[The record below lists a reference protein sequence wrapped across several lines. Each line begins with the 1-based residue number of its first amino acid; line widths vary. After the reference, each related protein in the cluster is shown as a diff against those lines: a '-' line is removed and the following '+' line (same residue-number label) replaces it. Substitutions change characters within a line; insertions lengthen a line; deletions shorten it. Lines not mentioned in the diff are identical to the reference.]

1 MPVSST
7 IDLHGLAA
15 SVAADA
21 RHLIGGNL
29 REGTVPAV
37 VSAPWDRRLQ
47 VSYTQTGLVDLSSA
61 VSAASTARERGRWHR
76 NQARKCLLAL
86 ADLLSAEQ
94 DVFVALICFE
104 NGKLEPAARGEV
116 LGAVAGLRYWAEQTP
131 SEPVVSRTR
140 TRLTRLLRDPLGV
153 VAAITPFNMPLLMM
167 VNKIG
172 AALAAGNTV
181 VCKPSPDTPLS
192 ALHFARLAAGTVPP
206 GVLNILAGGPE
217 TGPALTSSPEV
228 SMVSF
233 TGSIETGKA
242 IMAAAAPTMKRLQLE
257 LGGNDPAIVFGDAD
271 VSAVASNVYRSAFG
285 SAGQACV
292 AVKRVYVHADL
303 HDQLAEE
310 LAVLATQAVPGSPFG
325 EGATMPALTT
335 RRQLERLR
343 WLTEDSEQRGG
354 QFVHKGIIDDTVG
367 NFASPS
373 IVTGLADGAPLV
385 DGEQFSPILPLV
397 PFSDVESVIDSVN
410 AGRFGLGA
418 TLWTED
424 MERAERVAGRLETG
438 MIWVN
443 ALPHP
448 DPAVPFGGARE
459 SGLGREGGQA
469 GLEEFTEVKSTTFNF
484 KETQR

>member
-1 MPVSST
+1 MPVSSA
-7 IDLHGLAA
+7 IDLHNLAA
-15 SVAADA
+15 AVAADA
-21 RHLIGGNL
+21 RHLIDGNL
-29 REGTVPAV
+29 REGTVRAE

-47 VSYTQTGLVDLSSA
+47 VSYAQTGVDDLASA
-61 VSAASTARERGRWHR
+61 VSAARTARERGSWHR
-76 NQARKCLLAL
+76 NQARKSLLAM
-86 ADLLSAEQ
+86 ADLLAAEQ
-94 DVFVALICFE
+94 DVFVGLICFE

-116 LGAVAGLRYWAEQTP
+116 LGAVAGLRYWAEQAP

-192 ALHFARLAAGTVPP
+192 ALHFARLAAGVVPP
-206 GVLNILAGGPE
+206 GVLNIVAGGPE

-257 LGGNDPAIVFGDAD
+257 LGGNDPAIVCADAD
-271 VSAVASNVYRSAFG
+271 TSAVAASIHRSAFG

-292 AVKRVYVHADL
+292 AVKRVYVHARL

-310 LAVLATQAVPGSPFG
+310 LAALAAEAVPGRPFD
-325 EGATMPALTT
+325 ERATMPALTT
-335 RRQLERLR
+335 HRQLEHLR
-343 WLTEDSEQRGG
+343 WLAEDARNRGG
-354 QFVHKGIIDDTVG
+354 RFIHEGVIDDAVG

-373 IVTGLADGAPLV
+373 VVTGLTDGTPLV
-385 DGEQFSPILPLV
+385 DGEQFSPILPLI
-397 PFSDVESVIDSVN
+397 PFSDVERVVDTVN

-424 MERAERVAGRLETG
+424 MEQAERIAERLETG

-443 ALPHP
+443 ALPNP

-469 GLEEFTEVKSTTFNF
+469 GLEEFTEVKSATFNF
-484 KETQR
+484 KEPTQ

>member
-1 MPVSST
+1 MPDLST
-7 IDLHGLAA
+7 TGLHDLAA
-15 SVAADA
+15 SIAADA

-29 REGTVPAV
+29 QKGTVHAD
-37 VSAPWDRRLQ
+37 VSAPWDRRLK
-47 VSYTQTGLVDLSSA
+47 VSYTQTGLDDLAAA
-61 VSAASTARERGRWHR
+61 VSAAHTARQGGRWHR
-76 NQARKCLLAL
+76 SQARNCLLTL
-86 ADLLSAEQ
+86 ADLLAAEQ
-94 DVFVALICFE
+94 DVFIGLICFE
-104 NGKLEPAARGEV
+104 NGKLESAARGEV
-116 LGAVAGLRYWAEQTP
+116 LGAIAGLRYWAEQAP
-131 SEPVVSRTR
+131 SESVVTR
-140 TRLTRLLRDPLGV
+140 TEARLTRLTRDPLGV

-192 ALHFARLAAGTVPP
+192 ALHFARLAAGAVPA

-217 TGPALTSSPEV
+217 TGPALTASPEV

-257 LGGNDPAIVFGDAD
+257 LGGNDPAIVCRDANVSD
-271 VSAVASNVYRSAFG
+271 VAVNIFRSAFG

-292 AVKRVYVHADL
+292 AVKRVYVHEDL
-303 HDQLAEE
+303 HDELAEE
-310 LAVLATQAVPGSPFG
+310 LAALSARAVPGRPFS
-325 EGATMPALTT
+325 EDATMPALTT
-335 RRQLERLR
+335 RRQLDHLR
-343 WLTEDSEQRGG
+343 WLAEDSRKRGG
-354 QFVHKGIIDDTVG
+354 KFIHTGAIDDTVG

-373 IVTGLADGAPLV
+373 IVTGLTDGAPLV

-397 PFSDVESVIDSVN
+397 PFSDVDPVVDNVN

-418 TLWTED
+418 TVWTED
-424 MERAERVAGRLETG
+424 TERADRIAERLETG

-448 DPAVPFGGARE
+448 DPTVPFGGARE
-459 SGLGREGGQA
+459 SGLGREGGQG
-469 GLEEFTEVKSTTFNF
+469 GLDEFTEVKCTTFNS
-484 KETQR
+484 KEAQR